1 MAAAC
6 GEQNLLIAG
15 MVAAALGIIALVCA
29 EGAVALTIGMLLV
42 GAGFGIVQNAS
53 LSLMFE
59 NVPASGYD
67 MVSAIWNLAY
77 DAGLG
82 LGAVAFGVLAA
93 ETGYGMALA
102 VIAAVMV
109 GAVVQACL
117 GLRS

>member
-42 GAGFGIVQNAS
+42 GAGFGMAQNAS

-77 DAGLG
+77 DAGWDWARWRLG
-82 LGAVAFGVLAA
+82 CWRPGRA
-93 ETGYGMALA
+93 T
-102 VIAAVMV
+102 
-109 GAVVQACL
+109 
-117 GLRS
+117 RWRWW